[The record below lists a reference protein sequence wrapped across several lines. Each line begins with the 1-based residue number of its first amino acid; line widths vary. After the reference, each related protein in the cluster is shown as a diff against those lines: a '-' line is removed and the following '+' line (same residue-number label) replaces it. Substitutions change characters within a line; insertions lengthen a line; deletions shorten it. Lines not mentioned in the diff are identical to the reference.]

1 MSSSQEGQTSGNRF
15 EGLQSNIEEF
25 IETSRQIGIMV
36 SDFQPGCQEVL
47 NTKLNSMIET
57 MQEMEKAKSS
67 VADVEV
73 PAEIF
78 QYIDQ
83 GRNPQLYTKDC
94 LQKVSHKKDEFECKI
109 DAYKKFKGVLE
120 EELKKELPQTM
131 EKHSQFKKQ
140 QYR

>member
-1 MSSSQEGQTSGNRF
+1 MSEEASNNRF
-15 EGLQSNIEEF
+15 EALETSIEEF
-25 IETSRQIGIMV
+25 IETSRQIGVMV
-36 SDFQPGCQEVL
+36 SDFKPGCQEIL
-47 NTKLNSMIET
+47 NTKLNSLIES
-57 MQEMEKAKSS
+57 MQEIEKSKSN

-94 LQKVSHKKDEFECKI
+94 LEKVGQKKDEVESKI
-109 DAYKKFKGVLE
+109 NAYKDFKRILQE
-120 EELKKELPQTM
+120 QLKKELPQTM

-140 QYR
+140 QHK